1 MMCYGDDVGI
11 FSSGELV
18 NVRVWGGMLHRL
30 VIVSARFDGVGAWRV
45 RRNSAVFLRSRD
57 RGSEDAVVFSGIG
70 DDGFFDHTGCPA
82 GLMIRRGPRSREAV
96 QQRRNEPASDD
107 AGFG

>member
-45 RRNSAVFLRSRD
+45 RINSAVFYVAEIVAAKMLL
-57 RGSEDAVVFSGIG
+57 
-70 DDGFFDHTGCPA
+70 FFRN
-82 GLMIRRGPRSREAV
+82 RRRWIFLPYGEQLSQATSCRT
-96 QQRRNEPASDD
+96 
-107 AGFG
+107 

>member
-1 MMCYGDDVGI
+1 MCYGDDVGI

-45 RRNSAVFLRSRD
+45 RRNSAVFYVAEIVAAKMLL
-57 RGSEDAVVFSGIG
+57 
-70 DDGFFDHTGCPA
+70 FFRKSAPMDILT
-82 GLMIRRGPRSREAV
+82 
-96 QQRRNEPASDD
+96 
-107 AGFG
+107 